1 MMDRLFRPGQER
13 AVSMFS
19 YLLIAPRWRKVLADL
34 WGNKL
39 RTLLVVLSISVGVF
53 AIGMVYSSYL
63 MFNRDLALSWKA
75 ALPASA
81 SVYADPFDQE
91 LVESI
96 RSLRGVKEAEG
107 RRNVDLRVRTAAG
120 EWRQM
125 VLTAV
130 PDYSKQKVNLI
141 KSQKGAWPPGDGDVL
156 LERSSLSE
164 LGLLI
169 GQSIQV
175 ETAAGRKRSLKITG
189 SVYDPSQIPSLFSG
203 RSYGYINMDTLEKL
217 DEERRLDQVN
227 FVVEPWVLGG
237 DAMASIEAV
246 GRRAWSKL
254 EQGNTTVF
262 WLQVN
267 KPGEHPMQGII
278 DALVMLLTVLGV
290 LSLLLGTFLLVNTVS
305 AILTQQVR
313 QVGIMKAIGARR
325 DQILRMYLILVGA
338 YGILALVV
346 AVPLGGLAAS
356 AVTGFMAKVFNFD
369 SGGFELPLNVLLL
382 EAAAAIVVPLLA
394 AVWPVWRG
402 TGITVREAVS
412 DYGIGGA
419 GGKGRLDAL
428 IDRAM
433 KRFRRI
439 SRPILLSLRNTFRR
453 KGRLILTLLTL
464 TIAGTV
470 FMAVFSIR
478 SSLYST
484 LDNALEYFHYDISVG
499 FTQNYRAA
507 RIEHE
512 VLKVPGVKAAESWGF
527 TSGRVLRNEQKDAED
542 DASRN
547 IFILAPPVD
556 TRMIQP
562 QIMEGRW
569 LVEGDE
575 SALVVNSEALKDSPQ
590 LTVGS
595 TAVLKIGTRKLK
607 FTVVGIAKS
616 TLTGP
621 IVYAPYPWFTGAVQE
636 AGGARSVQIV
646 AQSANPQAQTELGR
660 KIEEHLKKNNLRV
673 QNVDITWEQKQ
684 RIRSQFDILTMFLL
698 IMAILLAFVGALG
711 LMGTMGINVLE
722 RTREIGIMRAIGASS
737 IAIGKIFVIEAL
749 CIGVLS
755 WLLGVLL
762 ALPVAALLSYQV
774 GVLFL
779 QSPLAFSFSF
789 LGVGIWLV
797 LSALLSVA
805 ASLLPARNAARLSVR
820 EVLGYE

>member
-1 MMDRLFRPGQER
+1 MLN
-13 AVSMFS
+13 
-19 YLLIAPRWRKVLADL
+19 YLMVAPRWRKVLADL

-53 AIGMVYSSYL
+53 AIGMVYSSDL
-63 MFNRDLALSWKA
+63 MFDRDLALSWKSA
-75 ALPASA
+75 APASA

-91 LVESI
+91 LVDSI

-107 RRNVDLRVRTAAG
+107 RRNVDLRVRTAGG

-125 VLTAV
+125 FLTAI
-130 PDYSKQKVNLI
+130 PDYSKQKVNII
-141 KSQKGAWPPGDGDVL
+141 KSQSGAWPPGDGDVL
-156 LERSSLSE
+156 LERSSLAE
-164 LGLLI
+164 LGLAT

-175 ETAAGRKRSLKITG
+175 ETPNGRKRRLKITG
-189 SVYDPSQIPSLFSG
+189 IVYDPSQVSSLFSG
-203 RSYGYINMDTLEKL
+203 RSYGYINMDTLGKL
-217 DEERRLDQVN
+217 DEERQLDQVN
-227 FVVEPWVLGG
+227 VVVEPWVLSGKET
-237 DAMASIEAV
+237 APIEAV

-254 EQGNTTVF
+254 EQGDTTVF

-267 KPGEHPMQGII
+267 KPGEYPLQSII
-278 DALVMLLTVLGV
+278 NALVMLLTVLGV

-338 YGILALVV
+338 YGVLALVV
-346 AVPLGGLAAS
+346 AAPLGALAAS
-356 AVTGFMAKVFNFD
+356 VVTGFMAQVFNFD
-369 SGGFELPLNVLLL
+369 SGGFELPPRVLLL
-382 EAAAAIVVPLLA
+382 EGAAAIVVPILA
-394 AVWPVWRG
+394 AIWPIWRG
-402 TGITVREAVS
+402 SGVTVREAVC
-412 DYGIGGA
+412 DYGISSA
-419 GGKGRLDAL
+419 KDKDWLDVWLDRLL
-428 IDRAM
+428 V
-433 KRFRRI
+433 RFSSL
-439 SRPILLSLRNTFRR
+439 SRPILLSLRNTFRQR
-453 KGRLILTLLTL
+453 GRLILTLLTL
-464 TIAGTV
+464 TVAGTV

-484 LDNALEYFHYDISVG
+484 LDHALDYFHYDISVG
-499 FTQNYRAA
+499 FTKNYRAA

-527 TSGRVLRNEQKDAED
+527 TSGRVLRNEQREAED
-542 DASRN
+542 DASKN
-547 IFILAPPVD
+547 IFVLAPPVD
-556 TRMIQP
+556 TKMIQP
-562 QIMEGRW
+562 QIIEGRW
-569 LVEGDE
+569 LVPEDE
-575 SALVVNSEALKDSPQ
+575 SALVVNTEALKDSPQ

-595 TAVLKIGTRKLK
+595 RAVLKIGTRKLK

-621 IVYAPYPWFTGAVQE
+621 IVYAPYSWFTGAIQE

-646 AQSANPQAQTELGR
+646 AQSANPQEQTDLGR
-660 KIEEHLKKNNLRV
+660 KLEEHLKKNNLRV

-684 RIRSQFDILTMFLL
+684 RIRSQFDILTVFLL
-698 IMAILLAFVGALG
+698 IMAVLLAFVGALG

-737 IAIGKIFVIEAL
+737 QTIAKVFVVEAL

-755 WLLGVLL
+755 WLLGAIL
-762 ALPVAALLSYQV
+762 ALPIAALLSYQV
-774 GVLFL
+774 GILFL

-789 LGVGIWLV
+789 LGVGIWLM
-797 LSALLSVA
+797 LSALLSIA
-805 ASLLPARNAARLSVR
+805 ASLLPARNAAKLSVR